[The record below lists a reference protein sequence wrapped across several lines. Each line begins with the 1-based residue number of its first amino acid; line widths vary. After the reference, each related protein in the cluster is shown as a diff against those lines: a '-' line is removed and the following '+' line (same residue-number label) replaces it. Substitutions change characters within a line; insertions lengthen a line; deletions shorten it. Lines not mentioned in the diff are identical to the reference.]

1 MQDGT
6 HMCNRGN
13 IILIFIGNLIN
24 YESAIKHVVLG
35 HTVIFL
41 KEAAYKFQ

>member
-24 YESAIKHVVLG
+24 YESVIKHMVLG
-35 HTVIFL
+35 DTVNFFQ
-41 KEAAYKFQ
+41 EAAYKLQ